1 MTFSQERI
9 FKLLGMKTSFYV
21 TPEIRENLIEMTF
34 RRNEDGVLEKWDKQL
49 KVTEQDPAKCAWKL
63 FTFRLLSDN
72 ADLNTSQAFTRGYW
86 PVFLPWRLLDSFTTP
101 PRHRRSVNVSSPCFS
116 PFDTV
121 STKPALRR
129 SPF

>member
-21 TPEIRENLIEMTF
+21 TPEIKENLIEMTF

-63 FTFRLLSDN
+63 FTLRLLSDS
-72 ADLNTSQAFTRGYW
+72 ADEYQ
-86 PVFLPWRLLDSFTTP
+86 PSFHSGVLACIP
-101 PRHRRSVNVSSPCFS
+101 PLAI
-116 PFDTV
+116 T
-121 STKPALRR
+121 
-129 SPF
+129 